1 MDDAELYRLLSFVRR
16 SRYRSWIIQFL
27 AAQGRP
33 EIPKEIS
40 EATGI
45 RSDHVSRQ
53 LQQLKDKELVRVLNP
68 DAARYRYYTLTE
80 KGQRFVTQV
89 RELEDDQGTMILP
102 RRDEDDG

>member
-1 MDDAELYRLLSFVRR
+1 MDDELYRLLSFVRG
-16 SRYRSWIIQFL
+16 SEYRSWIIQSL
-27 AAQGRP
+27 AARGRP

-40 EATGI
+40 AATGI

-53 LQQLKDKELVRVLNP
+53 LQQLNEQELVTVLNP

-80 KGQRFVTQV
+80 KGQRFVDQV
-89 RELEDDQGTMILP
+89 RKLEDDQETTILP